1 MDKGIYLI
9 WIYFLSVIFFTKQVK
24 EYLPFIIITILL
36 ILLEAVNYFFPL
48 ETDFLLIVETVLIIL
63 AFILKN
69 NFTNKKFKYL
79 LILILLILASSK
91 FIGKT
96 FLAQSIRDEEFIKI
110 LLIFLIFKN
119 FKDFRDFLLWISSL
133 TILFLS
139 TFTNIYLFIT
149 VLSLTITI
157 YYTKEIIENL
167 YHNLELDK
175 LRYRKLLDRAI
186 SFEIQE
192 GLNKVNDELKIT
204 HKKLKEIF
212 KLSNRAIRPI
222 DLEEIGENVI
232 SGLLNLGY
240 KGVAI
245 LIEDKIEVIFKKD
258 GFIPEIEK
266 YKSIDLQNFQT
277 AKILLNSKVVIIPLK
292 KDSKTIGAIFV
303 YKKSEILPDE
313 IEYLQTYT
321 NSVSTAI
328 AKTLYFKEKEELE
341 RNLFQA
347 EKHAVLG
354 KLSAGISHNLKN
366 PLAVITS
373 SAFALRRKLEKG
385 DIEKGLKLID
395 RIEKNSKRAEEII
408 NKLLDYVKPSFYSK
422 QEINLREVVENSIDF
437 IKSSIKG
444 KDIDIRKELEDITIK
459 GDKNFIEQAIVNI
472 LLNSVEA
479 IEKKGR
485 IDVSLKRKN
494 DYILLKI
501 KDDGYGIPEDIKE
514 HIFEPYFTTKANGT
528 GLGLPI
534 AKKIISEHSGE
545 IEVKT
550 EEGKGT
556 EFIIKWKFG
565 NRQN

>member
-1 MDKGIYLI
+1 MDKSIYLI

-24 EYLPFIIITILL
+24 EYLPFIIIINLL
-36 ILLEAVNYFFPL
+36 IFLEAVNYFFPL
-48 ETDFLLIVETVLIIL
+48 ETNFLLIVETVLIIL

-69 NFTNKKFKYL
+69 DFTNKKFKYL
-79 LILILLILASSK
+79 LILILLMFATFK

-96 FLAQSIRDEEFIKI
+96 FLTQSIRDEEFIKI

-119 FKDFRDFLLWISSL
+119 FKDFRDFLLWISLL

-149 VLSLTITI
+149 VLTLTITI

-245 LIEDKIEVIFKKD
+245 LIEDKNKVIFKKD

-266 YKSIDLQNFQT
+266 YKNIDLQNFQT

-395 RIEKNSKRAEEII
+395 RIEKNSRRAEEII
-408 NKLLDYVKPSFYSK
+408 NKLLDYAKPSFYSK
-422 QEINLREVVENSIDF
+422 QKINLREVVENSIDF
-437 IKSSIKG
+437 IKSTIKE
-444 KDIDIRKELEDITIK
+444 KDIDIRKELEDTTLK

-479 IEKKGR
+479 IEEKGR
-485 IDVSLKRKN
+485 IEVYLKRKN

-528 GLGLPI
+528 GLGLSI
-534 AKKIISEHSGE
+534 AKKIISEHNGE

-565 NRQN
+565 ND

>member
-1 MDKGIYLI
+1 MDKSIYLI

>member
-1 MDKGIYLI
+1 MDKSIYLI

-24 EYLPFIIITILL
+24 EYLPFIIITVLL
-36 ILLEAVNYFFPL
+36 ILLEVVNYFFSL
-48 ETDFLLIVETVLIIL
+48 KTDFLLIVETVLIIL

-79 LILILLILASSK
+79 LILTLLILTSFK
-91 FIGKT
+91 FIGKI
-96 FLAQSIRDEEFIKI
+96 FLTQNIRDEELIRI

-119 FKDFRDFLLWISSL
+119 FKDFRDFLLWISLL

-149 VLSLTITI
+149 GLSLTIAI

-167 YHNLELDK
+167 FRKLELDK
-175 LRYRKLLDRAI
+175 LRYRKLLDKAI
-186 SFEIQE
+186 NFEIQE

-212 KLSNRAIRPI
+212 KLSNRTIRPI

-245 LIEDKIEVIFKKD
+245 LIEDKNNVIFKKG

-266 YKSIDLQNFQT
+266 YKNIDLQNFQT
-277 AKILLNSKVVIIPLK
+277 VKILLNSKVVIIPLK
-292 KDSKTIGAIFV
+292 TDSKTIGAIFV

-408 NKLLDYVKPSFYSK
+408 NKLLDYAKPSFYSK
-422 QEINLREVVENSIDF
+422 QKINLKEVIENSLDF

-444 KDIDIRKELEDITIK
+444 KDIDIKKELEDITIS
-459 GDKNFIEQAIVNI
+459 GDRNFLEQAIVNI

-479 IEKKGR
+479 IEEKGK
-485 IDVSLKRKN
+485 IEISLKREN
-494 DYILLKI
+494 NNILLKI
-501 KDDGYGIPEDIKE
+501 KDNGYGIPENIKKE
-514 HIFEPYFTTKANGT
+514 IFEPYFTTKANGT
-528 GLGLPI
+528 GLGLSI
-534 AKKIISEHSGE
+534 AKKIISEHNGE

-556 EFIIKWKFG
+556 EFIIKF
-565 NRQN
+565 NIEE

>member
-9 WIYFLSVIFFTKQVK
+9 WIYFLSVTFFTKQVK

-119 FKDFRDFLLWISSL
+119 FKDFKDFLLWISSL

-157 YYTKEIIENL
+157 YYTKEIIENI

-373 SAFALRRKLEKG
+373 SAFALRKKLEKG

-479 IEKKGR
+479 IEEKGR

-514 HIFEPYFTTKANGT
+514 NIFEPYFTTKANGT

>member
-1 MDKGIYLI
+1 MDKSIYLI
-9 WIYFLSVIFFTKQVK
+9 WIYFFSVILFTKQVK

-36 ILLEAVNYFFPL
+36 ILLEVVNYFFPL
-48 ETDFLLIVETVLIIL
+48 KTDFLLIVEIVLIIL

-69 NFTNKKFKYL
+69 DFTNKKFKYL
-79 LILILLILASSK
+79 LILTLLILASSK
-91 FIGKT
+91 FICKT
-96 FLAQSIRDEEFIKI
+96 FLAQSIKDEELIKI
-110 LLIFLIFKN
+110 FLIFLIFKN
-119 FKDFRDFLLWISSL
+119 FKDFRDFLLWISLL
-133 TILFLS
+133 TILFLL

-149 VLSLTITI
+149 GLSLTITI

-167 YHNLELDK
+167 YRKLEFDK
-175 LRYRKLLDRAI
+175 LRYRKLLDGAI

-192 GLNKVNDELKIT
+192 GLNKINDELKIT

-245 LIEDKIEVIFKKD
+245 LIEDKNKVIFKKD

-266 YKSIDLQNFQT
+266 YKNIDLQNFQT
-277 AKILLNSKVVIIPLK
+277 AKVLLNSKVVIIPLK

-373 SAFALRRKLEKG
+373 SAFALRKKLEKG

-408 NKLLDYVKPSFYSK
+408 NKLLDYAKPSFYSK
-422 QEINLREVVENSIDF
+422 QKINLKEVVENSLDF

-444 KDIDIRKELEDITIK
+444 KDIDIRKELEDITIN
-459 GDKNFIEQAIVNI
+459 GDKNFLEQAIVNI

-479 IEKKGR
+479 IEEKGS
-485 IDVSLKRKN
+485 IEVSLKRKDGN
-494 DYILLKI
+494 IILKI

-514 HIFEPYFTTKANGT
+514 DIFEPYFTTKVNGT
-528 GLGLPI
+528 GLGLSI
-534 AKKIISEHSGE
+534 AKKIISEHNGE

-556 EFIIKWKFG
+556 EFIIKF
-565 NRQN
+565 NIEE

>member
-1 MDKGIYLI
+1 MDKSIYLI

-36 ILLEAVNYFFPL
+36 IFLEAVNYFFPL

-69 NFTNKKFKYL
+69 DFTNKKFKYL

-96 FLAQSIRDEEFIKI
+96 FLTQSIRDEELIKI

-119 FKDFRDFLLWISSL
+119 FKDFRDFLLWISLL

-212 KLSNRAIRPI
+212 KLSNKAIRPI

-245 LIEDKIEVIFKKD
+245 LIEDKNEVIFKKD

-266 YKSIDLQNFQT
+266 YKNIDLQNFQT

-313 IEYLQTYT
+313 IEYLQTYA

-373 SAFALRRKLEKG
+373 SAFALRKKLEKG

-395 RIEKNSKRAEEII
+395 RIEKNSRRAEEII
-408 NKLLDYVKPSFYSK
+408 NKLLDYAKPSFYSK
-422 QEINLREVVENSIDF
+422 QKINLREVVENSLDF

-479 IEKKGR
+479 IEEKG
-485 IDVSLKRKN
+485 IIEVSLKRKN

-501 KDDGYGIPEDIKE
+501 KDDGYGIPNDIKE

-534 AKKIISEHSGE
+534 AKKIISEHNGE

-565 NRQN
+565 ND

>member
-1 MDKGIYLI
+1 MDKSIYLI

-36 ILLEAVNYFFPL
+36 ILLEVVNYFFSL
-48 ETDFLLIVETVLIIL
+48 KTDFLLIVETVLIIL

-79 LILILLILASSK
+79 LILTLLILTSFK
-91 FIGKT
+91 FIGKI
-96 FLAQSIRDEEFIKI
+96 FLTQNIRDEELIRI

-119 FKDFRDFLLWISSL
+119 FKDFRDFLLWISLL

-149 VLSLTITI
+149 GLSLTIAI

-167 YHNLELDK
+167 FRKLELDK
-175 LRYRKLLDRAI
+175 LRYRKLLDKAI
-186 SFEIQE
+186 NFEIQE

-212 KLSNRAIRPI
+212 KLSNRTIRPI

-245 LIEDKIEVIFKKD
+245 LIEDKNNVIFKKG

-266 YKSIDLQNFQT
+266 YKNIDLQNFQT
-277 AKILLNSKVVIIPLK
+277 VKILLNSKVVIIPLK
-292 KDSKTIGAIFV
+292 TDSKTIGAIFV

-408 NKLLDYVKPSFYSK
+408 NKLLDYAKPSFYSK
-422 QEINLREVVENSIDF
+422 QKINLKEVIENSLDF

-444 KDIDIRKELEDITIK
+444 KDIDIKKELEDITIS
-459 GDKNFIEQAIVNI
+459 GDRNFLEQAIVNI

-479 IEKKGR
+479 IEEKGK
-485 IDVSLKRKN
+485 IEISLKREN
-494 DYILLKI
+494 NNILLKI
-501 KDDGYGIPEDIKE
+501 KDNGYGIPENIKKE
-514 HIFEPYFTTKANGT
+514 IFEPYFTTKANGT
-528 GLGLPI
+528 GLGLSI
-534 AKKIISEHSGE
+534 AKKIISEHNGE

-556 EFIIKWKFG
+556 EFIIKF
-565 NRQN
+565 NIEE